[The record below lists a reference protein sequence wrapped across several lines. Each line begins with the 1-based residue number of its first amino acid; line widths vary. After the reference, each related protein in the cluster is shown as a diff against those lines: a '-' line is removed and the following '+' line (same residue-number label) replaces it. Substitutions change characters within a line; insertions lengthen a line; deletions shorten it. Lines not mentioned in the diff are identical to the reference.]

1 MKRYLSI
8 LLFLLTAA
16 GTGATA
22 IGEWTTYLSYHY
34 ATRSVA
40 AGKQLYALYDGN
52 LLIYDTATT
61 EVRLLSKTD
70 GLTGK
75 YIERIAYDDARKCLV
90 IAYADGNIDL
100 LGDNGDIVGIP
111 QLKNANDGS
120 MTIRDL
126 TIGENLAVVTTGTGI
141 ACIDLEARAFDT
153 YYDLRQEV
161 YAAAVFDGSIFAA
174 TPSAVIGCRLS
185 DNPLDLKNWTV
196 LKEIRAK
203 RLLPLK
209 DAMMAVVPW
218 IAGVSESN
226 FGIWGFGKSDGQ
238 GLRESKRVH
247 ASTYADATYGQGKAI
262 FVHPAH
268 VAVVDESDWRNVSHR
283 FDTSRY
289 YSDISYAPDGTYWVA
304 DGYNGM
310 CAYKLSEAGLQP
322 TGTAVGGYG
331 PRRDYCYYMGR
342 VGSRLLVAG
351 GRVSE
356 VFYDGTAYIYEDK
369 KWKNL
374 QDDGIS
380 EVTGVRYVNASSIV
394 QDIADPDH
402 HFVSSAGTGLY
413 EFRDLKFVRQYTWK
427 NSPLIPAAGAA
438 NNPLYVRTDGL
449 NMDANRNLW
458 ILNNERDTLLYVLKP
473 DGKWKGIY
481 VEALRNA
488 PTCEK
493 TMLDR
498 KGRLW
503 VASRRTVGN
512 HTAGLLCL
520 DYNGTIDNTSDDVAT
535 YRTVAPNQDGLE
547 CKLNGVYA
555 LAEDADGSIWV
566 GTGDGLFV
574 IDDPDTWNQRDFRLT
589 QIKVPRNDGTNY
601 ADYLLDGVPVSAVA
615 IDGAGRKWLG
625 TASSGLFAVSPDGTE
640 ILHHFDTSNSP
651 LLSDVIYAI
660 SPDPETGEIMI
671 GTDQGLCSYMSESTR
686 PADTLDKNNVLVYP
700 NPVRPEYHGS
710 ITVRGLTK
718 DADVKVV
725 TTGGQAVASGTSA
738 GGTFV
743 WDGRTQSGERV
754 ASGIYYIMAAT
765 SDGKDGIVAKVVV
778 I

>member
-535 YRTVAPNQDGLE
+535 YRTAAPNQDGLE

-700 NPVRPEYHGS
+700 NPVRPEYHGN